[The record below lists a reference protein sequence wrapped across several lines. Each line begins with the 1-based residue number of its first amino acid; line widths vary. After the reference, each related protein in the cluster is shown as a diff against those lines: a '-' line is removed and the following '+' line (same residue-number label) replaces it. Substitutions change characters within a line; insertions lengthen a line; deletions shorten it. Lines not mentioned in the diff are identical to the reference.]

1 MSFNPFFEYLSLE
14 RKYSPK
20 TIIAYENDLN
30 SFKKFCKKA
39 FEIIYI
45 DKADYTH
52 IRAWIVELVN
62 AGISNA
68 TVNRKISSLNTYY
81 KFLMKIQAIKSNPLQ
96 RHKAL
101 KTKSTIQ
108 LPFSESEISE
118 TLNPSNFD
126 KNFEGYR
133 DFLILEMLYSTG
145 VRRQELI
152 GLKINNID
160 FSNKTIKVLGKRNK
174 ERFIPLIDSSIQL
187 IHTYLEFREKIE
199 NIIDEDYL
207 FLTISGK
214 KMYDKLVYRITKK
227 YFELFSSKVKKS
239 PHILRHS
246 FATHLLNNGADLN
259 SVKDLLGHSSLAATQ
274 VYTNR
279 SIEEVKKIFK
289 KSHPR
294 SKSKN

>member
-20 TIIAYENDLN
+20 TIIAYKNDLN
-30 SFKKFCKKA
+30 SFKKFCKKT
-39 FEIIYI
+39 FEIIHI
-45 DKADYTH
+45 DRVDYTH

-68 TVNRKISSLNTYY
+68 TVNRKISSLNTYF

-96 RHKAL
+96 RHRAL

-108 LPFSESEISE
+108 LPFSESEISD
-118 TLNPSNFD
+118 TLDPSNFD

-152 GLKINNID
+152 GLKINSID

-187 IHTYLEFREKIE
+187 IHAYLEFREKLE

-207 FLTISGK
+207 FLTNSGK